1 MLMEDAVEQ
10 LDNLARSVGEC
21 TRCEELVASRL
32 RAVPG
37 GGHPHCSV
45 MVVSLATV
53 PTDEDDGRLAGE
65 TLLAD
70 LAEFMPALAESRDKV
85 YVTALAKCVPRS
97 GGDVR
102 GPNPQEL
109 EACYPYLSKELT
121 ITTPHYVLTVGEETT
136 RYLLGRLF
144 KTKPYEPGDS
154 LELRLFDNP
163 AFKVVPVAAPAEL
176 RERDPKARKE
186 YMERLRTLAQVMGL

>member
-1 MLMEDAVEQ
+1 MEDAVEQ

-21 TRCEELVASRL
+21 IRCDELAASRL

-45 MVVSLATV
+45 MVVSLASG
-53 PTDEDDGRLAGE
+53 PADEEDGGLAGE

-70 LAEFMPALAESRDKV
+70 LAEFMPALTKSRGQV
-85 YVTALAKCVPRS
+85 YVTALVKCVPRS
-97 GGDVR
+97 DCAVR
-102 GPNPQEL
+102 GPSLQEL
-109 EACYPYLSKELT
+109 DHCYPHLSKELT

-136 RYLLGRLF
+136 QYLLGKLF
-144 KTKPYEPGDS
+144 KNRPYEPGDS

-163 AFKVVPVAAPAEL
+163 SFKIVPVATPDEL
-176 RERDPKARKE
+176 RARDPKARKE
-186 YMERLRTLAQVMGL
+186 YAERLRSLAQVMGL